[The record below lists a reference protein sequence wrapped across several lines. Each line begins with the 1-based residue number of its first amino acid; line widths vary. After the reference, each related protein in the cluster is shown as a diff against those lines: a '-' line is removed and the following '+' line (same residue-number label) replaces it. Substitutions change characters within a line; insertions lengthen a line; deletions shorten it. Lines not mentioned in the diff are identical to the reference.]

1 MGGQNHLEDPLHRH
15 DLPHVDVHLLHQED
29 LLAYLSKNI
38 GQNIVPASPCLAT
51 AVRVTAVRIQSVVD
65 LATIQAGPGDVGP
78 VLGVGG
84 EEAGD
89 GSDDVGVCAG
99 VCPVCWV
106 ACGEVVRVEL
116 CTQVTFASQLLYMQ
130 NMGY

>member
-1 MGGQNHLEDPLHRH
+1 MQ
-15 DLPHVDVHLLHQED
+15 
-29 LLAYLSKNI
+29 
-38 GQNIVPASPCLAT
+38 
-51 AVRVTAVRIQSVVD
+51 IQSVVY
-65 LATIQAGPGDVGP
+65 LATIQAGSADVGP

-89 GSDDVGVCAG
+89 GSDDVGVSAG

>member
-29 LLAYLSKNI
+29 LLAYLPQNV
-38 GQNIVPASPCLAT
+38 GQHVVTASPCLAT
-51 AVRVTAVRIQSVVD
+51 AVRVTAVRVQSVVD
-65 LATIQAGPGDVGP
+65 LATIQTGPGDVGP

-89 GSDDVGVCAG
+89 GSDNVGVGAG

-106 ACGEVVRVEL
+106 ACG
-116 CTQVTFASQLLYMQ
+116 
-130 NMGY
+130 